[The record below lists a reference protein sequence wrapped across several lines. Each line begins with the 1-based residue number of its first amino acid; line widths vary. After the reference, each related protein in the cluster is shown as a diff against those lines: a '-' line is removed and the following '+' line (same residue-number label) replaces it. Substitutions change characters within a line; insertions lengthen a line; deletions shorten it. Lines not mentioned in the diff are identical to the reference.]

1 MTTMLVKYLVFCCFL
16 LSMRSVMCKK
26 SRDGSKPDWAK
37 KDIRDYNDADIERLY
52 DQWEEDEELLENDEL
67 PEHLREA
74 PKLDMSS
81 ADLSNP
87 ESLLK
92 ISKKG
97 KTLMTFVTVRGDSS
111 REETERVTALWQTS
125 LQNSHIIA
133 ERFIIADN
141 RAIFMFKD
149 GTQAWDAKDF
159 FIEQELCEEVTIENK
174 PYYGKFS
181 HKYTKQEL

>member
-1 MTTMLVKYLVFCCFL
+1 MRSKYLLICCL
-16 LSMRSVMCKK
+16 CLTLCMVSSKK
-26 SRDGSKPDWAK
+26 GSDESSPLRK

-52 DQWEEDEELLENDEL
+52 DQWEEDDEPLEDDEL
-67 PEHLREA
+67 PEHLRKG
-74 PKLDMSS
+74 PQMDLSS
-81 ADLSNP
+81 VDLSNP

-97 KTLMTFVTVRGDSS
+97 KTLMSFVTVRGDPN
-111 REETERVTALWQTS
+111 REETERVTTLWQTS

-133 ERFIIADN
+133 DRFIIGDN

-149 GTQAWDAKDF
+149 GAQAWDAKDF

-181 HKYTKQEL
+181 NKYKSEL